1 MKIKPIIITSGDQKS
16 IFFEIFFK
24 SLKKKIKSPIILISS
39 LKLLISNMKKYKF
52 NKKIKIVNLK
62 SIKKE
67 NLSNN
72 SINIINIDD
81 FQIQSKKNI
90 DFVKKCFELSLKI
103 LKTGVT
109 NKFINGPINKETF
122 LRKSY
127 PGITEYIARKTKTK
141 EYAMLIYNKNLS
153 VCPITTH
160 IPLKRVNKL
169 ITKKLIV
176 EKVRLINSFYKKV
189 RKIKPKIGVTGL
201 NPHCESTDKYN
212 EDVKIIK
219 PTINYL
225 KKQGYKISG
234 PIPADT
240 IFLKNNRENYDVIL
254 GMYHD
259 QVLSPIKT
267 LFEFNAINITLG
279 LKFMRVS
286 PDHGPNLRMVGK
298 NISSPTSLISA
309 INFLD
314 KY

>member
-1 MKIKPIIITSGDQKS
+1 MKTKPIIITSGDQKS

-52 NKKIKIVNLK
+52 SKKIKIVNLK

-122 LRKSY
+122 LHRSY
-127 PGITEYIARKTKTK
+127 PGITEYIARKTRTK
-141 EYAMLIYNKNLS
+141 KYAMLIYNKNLS

-298 NISSPTSLISA
+298 NMSSPTSLISA